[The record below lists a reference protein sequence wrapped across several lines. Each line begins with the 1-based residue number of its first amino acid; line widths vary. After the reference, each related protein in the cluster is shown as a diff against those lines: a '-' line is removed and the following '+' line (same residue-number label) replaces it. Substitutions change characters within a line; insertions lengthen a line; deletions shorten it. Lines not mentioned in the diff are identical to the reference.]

1 LSLGVGD
8 SVHIFNQWDWHVGK
22 GDVIECAG
30 LFSFKNCS
38 LVIGLGET
46 CRCYITWCSWLVGDI
61 GSFGV
66 VILDEGTLDKGNHF
80 LNIMS
85 KIGLE

>member
-1 LSLGVGD
+1 
-8 SVHIFNQWDWHVGK
+8 VGK
-22 GDVIECAG
+22 GDVVERAG

-46 CRCYITWCSWLVGDI
+46 CCCYITLCSWLVGDKS
-61 GSFGV
+61 SFGV

-80 LNIMS
+80 LNIMF